1 MANNL
6 FPKPDQVLAF
16 PTQLHLA
23 VEDVKNQLWKHNFK
37 FKPTYQTSRYFQEIK
52 MLLVDDGWNLSKD
65 IDGNW
70 ILQPAG
76 TAA

>member
-6 FPKPDQVLAF
+6 FPKPDQLLAF

-23 VEDVKNQLWKHNFK
+23 LEDVKEHMQKHNFK

-52 MLLVDDGWNLSKD
+52 MLLVDDGWNLLKD
-65 IDGNW
+65 SEGNW
-70 ILQPAG
+70 TIQPAG
-76 TAA
+76 ILA

>member
-6 FPKPDQVLAF
+6 FPKPDQLLAF

-23 VEDVKNQLWKHNFK
+23 IEDVKAQMQKRNLQ

-52 MLLVDDGWNLSKD
+52 MLLIDDGWNLSKD
-65 IDGNW
+65 VEGNW
-70 ILQPAG
+70 SIQPAG
-76 TAA
+76 VAV